1 MLQNNVTIQRQEEKT
16 LLASLILEID
26 DIFFGLRKADQILR
40 QELNLLNQKKTN
52 YFRKIPINPINEEKL
67 KKTLYEFPLQNLLMD
82 EYVIYMLTNED
93 NSIFKL
99 IRNYNTYLN
108 KRINEQES
116 FDLERL
122 IGINEKLV
130 YYIRNLGAMTY
141 HLNIHLNLLT
151 VLLRN
156 SPVIAD
162 TQQAAIREIKEIM
175 TEYMV
180 NEWGEQ
186 LRDVRFLEITI
197 DGAYALVTWALEDI
211 RGDAILLQDE
221 GYWQLINIGAIRFG
235 LEDFDNAEV
244 PLEVAQRMLRLH
256 HQKLGY

>member
-1 MLQNNVTIQRQEEKT
+1 MLQNNRTIQRQEEKT

-40 QELNLLNQKKTN
+40 HELSLLKQKKN
-52 YFRKIPINPINEEKL
+52 NFFRKSPINPINEERL

-93 NSIFKL
+93 NSIFQL
-99 IRNYNTYLN
+99 IRKYNAYLD
-108 KRINEQES
+108 KRSNEPES
-116 FDLERL
+116 FNLENL

-130 YYIRNLGAMTY
+130 HYIRNLGAMTY

-151 VLLRN
+151 VLLKN
-156 SPVIAD
+156 SSAMAD
-162 TQQAAIREIKEIM
+162 TQQTAIRELKDIM

-235 LEDFDNAEV
+235 LEDFDNADV